1 MFTGIIQATGRVERR
16 GTSGSGARLTI
27 ATPRPLPRLALGES
41 IAVNGACLTVAARRD
56 RRFTV
61 DVSPETLRRTTL
73 GRMAPGTRVNLE
85 RALRMG
91 DRMGG
96 HIVQGHVDGVGRLEK
111 VTRDGDW
118 LLYRFRAPPPR
129 PTGGRAR
136 PGGRSASSKVAA
148 AASPPSPAGVS
159 GLRTRRPRCEVGE
172 QGGTEVDVGAE
183 LLADAGEQSHDAA
196 DEQDVGG
203 DLHERVG
210 AHDARQVR
218 AELRDHLG
226 VGEGSPVAERPA
238 EERLA

>member
-1 MFTGIIQATGRVERR
+1 MFTGIIQATGRVERG

-73 GRMAPGTRVNLE
+73 GRMAPGARVNLE

-118 LLYRFRAPPPR
+118 LLYRFRGPRTLAPYLVEKGSIAVDGVSLTVSACRGPSFTAALIPHTLEQTTLGER
-129 PTGGRAR
+129 KPGDRVNLEADVLLKRIERMLRAR
-136 PGGRSASSKVAA
+136 
-148 AASPPSPAGVS
+148 
-159 GLRTRRPRCEVGE
+159 RP
-172 QGGTEVDVGAE
+172 
-183 LLADAGEQSHDAA
+183 
-196 DEQDVGG
+196 
-203 DLHERVG
+203 
-210 AHDARQVR
+210 
-218 AELRDHLG
+218 
-226 VGEGSPVAERPA
+226 
-238 EERLA
+238 

>member
-1 MFTGIIQATGRVERR
+1 LFTGIIQATGRVEQR

-56 RRFTV
+56 RRFAV

-118 LLYRFRAPPPR
+118 LLYRFRAPRTLAPYLVEKGSIAVDGVSLTVSACRGPSFTAALIPHTLEQTTLGER
-129 PTGGRAR
+129 KPGDRVNLEADVLLKQIERMLRAR
-136 PGGRSASSKVAA
+136 
-148 AASPPSPAGVS
+148 
-159 GLRTRRPRCEVGE
+159 RP
-172 QGGTEVDVGAE
+172 
-183 LLADAGEQSHDAA
+183 
-196 DEQDVGG
+196 
-203 DLHERVG
+203 
-210 AHDARQVR
+210 
-218 AELRDHLG
+218 
-226 VGEGSPVAERPA
+226 
-238 EERLA
+238 